1 MTALLTSWFWL
12 LRRSRSG
19 LLALLLGVAIFELI
33 QTVAVASLGDL
44 SRLEALLALVPRSF
58 YALMNVTPDFLQAAG
73 LPGYLALGFT
83 HPIYHLLSLATVTW
97 FAGRSL
103 AGELERGTI
112 QLALARPISR
122 PRLYL
127 ARVLGVLFVTLAVAV
142 VGPIGMIFG
151 VFLTTPEGSL
161 TYTHFVP
168 TALSSTLLIWSVG
181 GIALFA
187 ASAADRMGQAVGWV
201 IAAVILF
208 YVIDYFAAIW
218 STLEPLEPLS
228 IFDYYNPGLA
238 LSAGELPAKNIL
250 FLSAIGVVG
259 AVAGLVVFTRRDLP
273 T

>member
-1 MTALLTSWFWL
+1 MTAVLTSWFWL
-12 LRRSRSG
+12 LRRGRSG
-19 LLALLLGVAIFELI
+19 LIALLLGVAIFELI

-103 AGELERGTI
+103 AGEMERGTI

-127 ARVLGVLFVTLAVAV
+127 ARVLGVLFVTVAVAV
-142 VGPIGMIFG
+142 VGPIGMILG

-161 TYTHFVP
+161 TYAHFIP
-168 TALSSTLLIWSVG
+168 TALASTLLIWCVG
-181 GIALFA
+181 GLALAA
-187 ASAADRMGQAVGWV
+187 ASAADRMGQAVGW
-201 IAAVILF
+201 IIGAVIVF

-218 STLEPLEPLS
+218 SALEPLEPLS

-238 LSAGELPAKNIL
+238 LSAGTLPPKKCCR
-250 FLSAIGVVG
+250 SRRHRPDR
-259 AVAGLVVFTRRDLP
+259 FTQRSRRVH
-273 T
+273 